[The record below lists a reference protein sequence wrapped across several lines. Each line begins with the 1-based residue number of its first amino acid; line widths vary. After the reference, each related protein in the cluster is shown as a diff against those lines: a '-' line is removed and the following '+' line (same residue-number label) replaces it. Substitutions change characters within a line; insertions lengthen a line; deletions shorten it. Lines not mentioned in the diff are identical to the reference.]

1 MKREQY
7 NKAKDIIDVL
17 DRIDRVLSTKTIIHN
32 HKTTHEHTFKNGI
45 SSVDLCE
52 LAQIDVYEGFLNLLY
67 EKKIELEKKLN
78 EL

>member
-7 NKAKDIIDVL
+7 KKAKDIIEVL

-32 HKTTHEHTFKNGI
+32 HKTTFEHSFKSGI
-45 SSVDLCE
+45 ESVDLCE
-52 LAQIDVYEGFLNLLY
+52 LAQIDVGEGFLNLLY
-67 EKKIELEKKLN
+67 EKKIELENKLK